1 MFRYSCNQPQPT
13 VNAALTIAAPE
24 PSMSS
29 TRRLLAFACL
39 LTLLLGGCG
48 KGGNSSGNNGNI
60 RVVNAFFEAPAL
72 TFVVASTT
80 LATAL
85 PFEGTRPY
93 QSVSNGTQTAT
104 VTVAGA
110 ATPLITGNIG
120 INGDANYSYIA
131 YGPLTAPAS
140 AFLLDSFSD
149 PGTGFNSIRVM
160 NTAAGI
166 GPIDVYL
173 TPPGADLT
181 LAAPTLGNVAYGSA
195 TVFTA
200 NNSCFTC
207 EIRITPTGT
216 KRIIYDSVPKLF
228 PEHSGTTILAYS
240 KGSGTLV
247 AVALLASDTAGTTN
261 IVDNVLAQYKV
272 INASLVTSPLNVFVD
287 GSLQLSNIPYLG
299 VSNYQQTAAGAHTFT
314 VEAQAT
320 PGATLLTLNPTLS
333 SATDTSMALVGPAG
347 ALNAVVLLDDNQPPA
362 TGSAGVRFVNTSAAL
377 PSVDVFV
384 NFSKQVSG
392 LAANT
397 ASGYLNLTAAAIS
410 GTAYEFDFNVAGTT
424 TAVLKLPNNLL
435 LPGHKYTVY
444 LAGPTATL
452 QGIVTQDN

>member
-1 MFRYSCNQPQPT
+1 
-13 VNAALTIAAPE
+13 
-24 PSMSS
+24 MSP
-29 TRRLLAFACL
+29 TRRLLALACL
-39 LTLLLGGCG
+39 LMLLLGGCS
-48 KGGNSSGNNGNI
+48 KGGNSSGNNGNV
-60 RVVNAFFEAPAL
+60 RVFNAFFEAPAL
-72 TFVVASTT
+72 DYVIAGTT
-80 LATAL
+80 LASAL
-85 PFEGTRPY
+85 PFQGSKPY
-93 QSVSNGTQTAT
+93 QGVSNGTQTAT
-104 VTVAGA
+104 VTVTGA
-110 ATPLITGNIG
+110 ATPLINATVG
-120 INGDANYSYIA
+120 INGDADYSYIA

-140 AFLLDSFSD
+140 GFLLDSFSD
-149 PGTGFNSIRVM
+149 PGTGFTSVRVM

-181 LAAPTLGNVAYGSA
+181 LSAPTLGTVAYGAA
-195 TVFTA
+195 TVFTSS
-200 NNSCFTC
+200 NSCFVC

-216 KRIIYDSVPKLF
+216 KKVIFDSVPKIF
-228 PEHSGTTILAYS
+228 AEHAGNTVLVYS

-247 AVALLASDTAGTTN
+247 AVAILASDTVGTTTN
-261 IVDNVLAQYKV
+261 VDNVLAQYKV

-287 GSLQLSNIPYLG
+287 GALQLSNIPYLG
-299 VSNYQQTAAGAHTFT
+299 VSNYQQTQSGAHTFT

-384 NFSKQVSG
+384 NFSKQVSN
-392 LAANT
+392 LAINT
-397 ASGYLNLTAAAIS
+397 ASGYVNLTASAIS
-410 GTAYEFDFNVAGTT
+410 GTNYEFDFNVAGTT
-424 TAVLKLPNNLL
+424 TPVLKLTNNLL